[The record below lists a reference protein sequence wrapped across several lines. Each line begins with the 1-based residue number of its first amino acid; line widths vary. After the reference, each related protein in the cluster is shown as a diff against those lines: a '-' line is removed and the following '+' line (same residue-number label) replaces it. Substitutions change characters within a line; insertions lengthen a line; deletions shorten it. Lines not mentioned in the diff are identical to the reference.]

1 LLSEVMDV
9 GFRSLLLDYKRSI
22 PLILAFVF
30 GILYVFEWYIDI
42 RVGTFSLSSYL
53 ESTMLDYFNAMG
65 AMAIGIGAINVY
77 RIHYRNVSRKRLY
90 WQYSL
95 VVLVML
101 PFMAIISV
109 LGGRYALD
117 PKGAIVPK
125 WIYDNTS
132 VIWNYFYWCVS
143 SVASSMMFALLGF
156 FIISA
161 GYRAFRAR
169 NVDAAIL
176 LISGFIVLMGN
187 APINSALFPFFD
199 PIRAWIMDYWNTSA
213 MRAVTLCTAIGAMAY
228 GVRVIF
234 AYERR
239 PTLAGGE

>member
-1 LLSEVMDV
+1 M
-9 GFRSLLLDYKRSI
+9 GFKSLLLDYKRSI
-22 PLILAFVF
+22 PIILAFIF
-30 GILYVFEWYIDI
+30 GIMYVFEWYIDI
-42 RVGTFSLSSYL
+42 RVGTFSTSNYL
-53 ESTMLDYFNAMG
+53 ETTMLDYLNAMG
-65 AMAIGIGAINVY
+65 AMAIGIGAINVL
-77 RIHYRNVSRKRLY
+77 RIHYRNVSRKRGP
-90 WQYSL
+90 WQFSL
-95 VVLVML
+95 IVLIMV
-101 PFMAIISV
+101 PFMAIIST

-117 PKGAIVPK
+117 PKGAVIPK
-125 WIYDNTS
+125 WIYDSTA
-132 VIWNYFYWCVS
+132 VIWNYLYWCVS

-176 LISGFIVLMGN
+176 LITGFLVLMGN
-187 APINSALFPFFD
+187 APINSLLFPFFE
-199 PIRAWIMDYWNTSA
+199 PIRAWIMDYINTSA
-213 MRAVTLCTAIGAMAY
+213 MRGVVLCTAIGSIAY